1 MCGKVRLSPQL
12 VVKLTIS
19 GTFSKL
25 IYHNLFFKEM
35 SGATY
40 QSKLCAPEKR
50 KKAVRNVVFISATT
64 SFHQYHTKVITC
76 FASLPLLEDWKEFS
90 KLTTA
95 P

>member
-1 MCGKVRLSPQL
+1 
-12 VVKLTIS
+12 
-19 GTFSKL
+19 
-25 IYHNLFFKEM
+25 M
-35 SGATY
+35 SGVTY
-40 QSKLCAPEKR
+40 QRKLCTPEKR
-50 KKAVRNVVFISATT
+50 KNAVRNVFISATA